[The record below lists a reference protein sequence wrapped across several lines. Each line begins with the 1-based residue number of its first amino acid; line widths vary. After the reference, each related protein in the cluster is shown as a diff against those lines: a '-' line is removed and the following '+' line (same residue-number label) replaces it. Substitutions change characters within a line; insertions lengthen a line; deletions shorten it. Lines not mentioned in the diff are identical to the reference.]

1 MKTLEEIRN
10 SGDYYKHHT
19 ESRCGFISRKK
30 GGEKVKPYVGIFGKG
45 FIIVSPRWDTTQ
57 YVNMS
62 YWIERKGENN
72 D

>member
-19 ESRCGFISRKK
+19 ESRRGYISRKK

-45 FIIVSPRWDTTQ
+45 FIIVSPRWDTKQ
-57 YVNMS
+57 CINIA
-62 YWIERKGENN
+62 YWIERKEGDN

>member
-10 SGDYYKHHT
+10 SGDYYNHHT
-19 ESRCGFISRKK
+19 ESRRGFISRK

-45 FIIVSPRWDTTQ
+45 FIIVSPRWDTPDHI
-57 YVNMS
+57 NIS
-62 YWIERKGENN
+62 YWIERKEGSN

>member
-10 SGDYYKHHT
+10 SGNYYNHHT
-19 ESRCGFISRKK
+19 ESRRGFISRK
-30 GGEKVKPYVGIFGKG
+30 GGERVKPYVGIFGKG
-45 FIIVSPRWDTTQ
+45 FVIVSPRWDTTQ

>member
-19 ESRCGFISRKK
+19 ESRRGFISRK
-30 GGEKVKPYVGIFGKG
+30 GGERVKPYVGIFGKG
-45 FIIVSPRWDTTQ
+45 FVIVSPRWDTTQ

-62 YWIERKGENN
+62 YWIETKGENN

>member
-10 SGDYYKHHT
+10 SGDYYLHHT
-19 ESRCGFISRKK
+19 ESRRK

-57 YVNMS
+57 YVNVS
-62 YWIERKGENN
+62 YWIEMKGENN